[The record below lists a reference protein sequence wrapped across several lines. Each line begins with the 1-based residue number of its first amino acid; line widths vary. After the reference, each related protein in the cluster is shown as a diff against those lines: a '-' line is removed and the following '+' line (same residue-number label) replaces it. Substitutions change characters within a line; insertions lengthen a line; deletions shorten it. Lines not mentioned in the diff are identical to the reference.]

1 MRPMYAQTLPG
12 IPTLVHAVG
21 IPAKLL
27 KRDKGV
33 YKVISVPK
41 SAMPPPLLK
50 VRKVVIIAGVPQ
62 MGNVAIAIEARRWL
76 ERVYHV
82 YFITRKP
89 YSDYLT
95 QLASQ
100 GVKEIIVYQI
110 VPTSEEG
117 T

>member
-1 MRPMYAQTLPG
+1 MYRQTVPG
-12 IPTLVHAVG
+12 IPTLVPSVG
-21 IPAKLL
+21 VPAKLL
-27 KRDKGV
+27 KHDVKG

-41 SAMPPPLLK
+41 SIVPPPLLK

-62 MGNVAIAIEARRWL
+62 LGNVAIAIEARRWL
-76 ERVYHV
+76 ERVHHV

-95 QLASQ
+95 QLAAQ
-100 GVKEIIVYQI
+100 GIKEIIVYQI
-110 VPTSEEG
+110 VPTSEER

>member
-1 MRPMYAQTLPG
+1 MYGQTIPG
-12 IPTLVHAVG
+12 IPGLVPAVG
-21 IPAKLL
+21 VPAKLL
-27 KRDKGV
+27 KHDAKG
-33 YKVISVPK
+33 YKVISVTK

-62 MGNVAIAIEARRWL
+62 MGNVTIAIEARRWL

-110 VPTSEEG
+110 APTSEER